1 MTQDFDLDRYVRNSK
16 AVDLSGVAWG
26 DIASYPVTGEE
37 ARCLTFMMD
46 IETHTVMYARD
57 LLATRAAF
65 DPEITAF
72 MSCWIYEEFWH
83 GEAFS
88 RFLGEAGFTLAP
100 DREKVHAGSPYPTK
114 KARNERIRRALGGGV
129 YTGHLLSMLGSAVT
143 RDFVAIQMTWGA
155 MNELSAINSYQ
166 SMIDKTGNPVLRDI
180 LRRII
185 KDERRHF
192 AFYRAQARLRLER
205 SSRARRLARWAMERL
220 WAPVGT
226 GLRPQEET
234 DFAMAYLFGDQAGL
248 ERLRRIDATIC
259 QLPGFDGATLAET
272 ARRKSLERLPPHRV
286 PELASDSALARA
298 GIHRERVS
306 Q

>member
-16 AVDLSGVAWG
+16 AVDLSGVAWD
-26 DIASYPVTGEE
+26 DIASYPVSGEE

-114 KARNERIRRALGGGV
+114 TARNERIRRALGRGV
-129 YTGHLLSMLGSAVT
+129 YTGHLVSMLGSALT
-143 RDFVAIQMTWGA
+143 KEFIAIQMTWGA

-166 SMIDKTGNPVLRDI
+166 AMIEKTENPVLRDI

-205 SSRARRLARWAMERL
+205 SARARRLARWAMERL

-226 GLRPQEET
+226 GLRPQEES
-234 DFAMAYLFGDQAGL
+234 DFSLVWLFGDGEGL
-248 ERLRRIDATIC
+248 DRMRRIDATIAG
-259 QLPGFDGATLAET
+259 LPGFADATLAED
-272 ARRKSLERLPPHRV
+272 ARRRSLERLPPHRI
-286 PELASDSALARA
+286 PQLASDWALAHA
-298 GIHRERVS
+298 GVHREHAA
-306 Q
+306 

>member
-1 MTQDFDLDRYVRNSK
+1 MKQDFDLDRYVRNSR
-16 AVDLSGVAWG
+16 AVDLSGVAWNE
-26 DIASYPVTGEE
+26 IPSYPVSGAE
-37 ARCLTFMMD
+37 ARTLTFMMD

-100 DREKVHAGSPYPTK
+100 DRERVNAGSPYPTK
-114 KARNERIRRALGGGV
+114 VARNERIRRALGRGV
-129 YTGHLLSMLGSAVT
+129 YTNHFASMVGSALSK
-143 RDFVAIQMTWGA
+143 DFIALQMTWGA

-166 SMIDKTGNPVLRDI
+166 SMIEKSDNPVLCDI

-205 SSRARRLARWAMERL
+205 SPRARRITRWAMERL

-226 GLRPQEET
+226 GLRPQEES
-234 DFAMAYLFGDQAGL
+234 DFALVWLFGDDDGL
-248 ERLRRIDATIC
+248 DRLRRLDDTIG
-259 QLPGFDGATLAET
+259 QLPGFADAALAQK
-272 ARRKSLERLPPHRV
+272 ARLRSLERLPSHRI
-286 PELASDSALARA
+286 PRMASDWALAHA
-298 GIHRERVS
+298 GVHREN
-306 Q
+306 QAA